1 MIHNLSKD
9 SSIAHEFLRQ
19 LRDVN
24 VQNDPTRFRHNLH
37 RIGQI
42 IAYELSKSLSYD
54 EVEVETP
61 MGEATCAR
69 LTDKI
74 VLAAIL
80 RAGLPLHEG
89 LLSYFGNAEN
99 AFIASYRRHH
109 KDGTFEI
116 AMEYATFP
124 PVTNKTLILADAMIA
139 TGSSIENAYEALSED
154 GEPDKFHVVCA
165 IASSQGIDRLSRI
178 YPKAQIWTAAIDDE
192 LTAKSY
198 IVPGLGDAG
207 DLAYGLKQQD

>member
-1 MIHNLSKD
+1 MIFNLSKQP
-9 SSIAHEFLRQ
+9 SIGLDFIRQ

-24 VQNDPTRFRHNLH
+24 VQHDSERFRRNLK
-37 RIGQI
+37 RIAQI
-42 IAYELSKSLSYD
+42 LAYEISRTLNY
-54 EVEVETP
+54 ETNEVETP
-61 MGEATCAR
+61 LGVAEGHHV
-69 LTDKI
+69 TDKL

-80 RAGLPLHEG
+80 RAGLPMHEG
-89 LLSYFGNAEN
+89 LLHYFGEAEN

-124 PVTNKTLILADAMIA
+124 DVTGKVLILADAMIA
-139 TGSSIENAYEALSED
+139 TGSSIEKAIEALIEK
-154 GEPDKFHVVCA
+154 GEPAKIHVVSA
-165 IASSQGIDRLSRI
+165 IASTQGLDRLERLF
-178 YPKAQIWTAAIDDE
+178 PDCDIWTGAVDEE

-207 DLAYGLKQQD
+207 DLAYGEKNQD